1 MQTKLLSNLIK
12 ECVALMRDVGY
23 SEKTISTYMEIWE
36 SKVKPFLSQMGT
48 EDYSPQLGETFLLSL
63 PEDVMLCYNRIRRCV
78 TILDTVFKTG
88 KISRYVPK
96 KQEFDFNGEI
106 GFLFREV
113 IAYKERMRTSNS
125 TVDGYKRILGRLHT
139 FLRFNSVMKVEDISD
154 KLLLEFVNSSQINPS
169 HRFTVIRG
177 LCRYL
182 VDNNLKPSYFG
193 SLVKGYRFP
202 VREKLPSVYTTEE
215 IIAIKNAINV
225 NKLGGRRLLAAFLLG
240 SCLGLRRSD
249 IVNLRCEDIDWV
261 HNTITLVQKK
271 TRKRVE
277 LLLLHEVGNAIIDYY
292 RNERNNQCKDNHVFL
307 TLSTPY
313 EGMSVDSLN
322 AALQSAI
329 KSSNVN
335 VERRHHGMHSM
346 RHSLA
351 TRLLKDENSLPL
363 IGEVLGHMSYNS
375 TKAYLKVDIEG
386 LKKCLLPVPHVP
398 EEFYTQNGGIFY
410 E

>member
-1 MQTKLLSNLIK
+1 M
-12 ECVALMRDVGY
+12 
-23 SEKTISTYMEIWE
+23 
-36 SKVKPFLSQMGT
+36 
-48 EDYSPQLGETFLLSL
+48 
-63 PEDVMLCYNRIRRCV
+63 
-78 TILDTVFKTG
+78 
-88 KISRYVPK
+88 
-96 KQEFDFNGEI
+96 
-106 GFLFREV
+106 
-113 IAYKERMRTSNS
+113 
-125 TVDGYKRILGRLHT
+125 
-139 FLRFNSVMKVEDISD
+139 
-154 KLLLEFVNSSQINPS
+154 
-169 HRFTVIRG
+169 
-177 LCRYL
+177 
-182 VDNNLKPSYFG
+182 
-193 SLVKGYRFP
+193 
-202 VREKLPSVYTTEE
+202 
-215 IIAIKNAINV
+215 
-225 NKLGGRRLLAAFLLG
+225 
-240 SCLGLRRSD
+240 
-249 IVNLRCEDIDWV
+249 
-261 HNTITLVQKK
+261 
-271 TRKRVE
+271 
-277 LLLLHEVGNAIIDYY
+277 
-292 RNERNNQCKDNHVFL
+292 FL